1 MKEYLA
7 KFDETI
13 GSISLK
19 EHSVKTAMVANN
31 ILKYKGCNSEDV
43 KKITIIASIFH
54 DCGKTSESFQEYL
67 TSTDSDVESPG
78 HNSVGAV
85 LFNNIVKLDIDI
97 AEHKNIIR
105 DIIEFHHT
113 PFTKETYLCD
123 LYPTTTDIANVIEY
137 YRNIVNEVEVLLGI
151 DLGITFATID
161 ESFEEMF
168 ETIKI
173 KQNSSFTHY
182 NADDKIQDS
191 LRKTSYFVSAFDI
204 VRTADIL
211 ASKVCDFTPLPHE
224 TFDINKP
231 EHYDKVRYDEQM
243 MKIKDLLSNNEN
255 KFDCLIASTGYGKTA
270 MGLVYILKT
279 GGYGSWILP
288 TNDLAIT
295 TYNNIL
301 KHIKDFSLD
310 GKVSVS
316 LLLSGT
322 WVAGDKKEDAN
333 IIVTNEDNFELSTFK
348 NKRKYMGHHRITRTC
363 IFDEFHKYVTEVPLM
378 YSFVTSLNARG
389 KFSNTKTL
397 LMSATPIFD
406 NLFVN
411 EKHCNII
418 KVDNE
423 TFNNTRY
430 ALSFTNTKN
439 YKCVNLKNEDTLIIN
454 NTVSQAQNN
463 YENCNMCMH
472 SLFTDA
478 HKQEK
483 LKYLLENK
491 GKGKVNNES
500 VSATNMANE
509 GHDISF
515 SKGIFVNPTFWDM
528 MQASGRINRF
538 DQSKIKQI
546 NCIRDTG
553 NNFTLKNV
561 YKNEK
566 IVNLSFDT
574 LKKIFIDRSE
584 VTYKELF
591 NTLMDFNNEIVVK
604 RYVRNCLE
612 KSAESYFDIIFTE
625 GNIIQ
630 EFENKTAKKVKD
642 GMTLRGNNPTM
653 FITVLQ
659 NDGEMSDIIT
669 VNEYLFQKGDK
680 DNKDIY
686 LSRITSKMVTDAVRY
701 IEKKGEEKLILY
713 FGKKYKHTLKNMD
726 SGDKINRIKNI
737 LIEKSKS
744 SETPFPIL
752 CDAKYDYERGFEINR

>member
-13 GSISLK
+13 GGTSLK
-19 EHSVKTAMVANN
+19 EHSVKTAMVANA
-31 ILKYKGCNSEDV
+31 ILEHKECNNESV
-43 KKITIIASIFH
+43 KKIALIASIFH
-54 DCGKTSESFQEYL
+54 DCGKASKSFQEYL
-67 TSTDSDVESPG
+67 TSTDDVESPG

-85 LFNNIVKLDIDI
+85 LFNNIVKLNNK
-97 AEHKNIIR
+97 EYKNIIR

-113 PFTKETYLCD
+113 PFTKDTYLYD
-123 LYPTTTDIANVIEY
+123 LFPTTTDIANVIEY

-151 DLGITFATID
+151 DLGITFVTID

-182 NADDKIQDS
+182 NANDKIQDS

-243 MKIKDLLSNNEN
+243 MQIKYLLSNNEN

-270 MGLVYILKT
+270 MALVYILKT
-279 GGYGSWILP
+279 GGYGCWILP

-301 KHIKDFSLD
+301 KHIKDFSLED
-310 GKVSVS
+310 KVSVS

-322 WVAGDKKEDAN
+322 WIAGDKKEDAN
-333 IIVTNEDNFELSTFK
+333 IIVTNVDNFELSTLK

-363 IFDEFHKYVTEVPLM
+363 IFDEFHKYITEAPLM
-378 YSFVTSLNARG
+378 YSFVTSLNARL

-397 LMSATPIFD
+397 LMSATPIFN

-430 ALSFTNTKN
+430 AISFTDTKN
-439 YKCVNLKNEDTLIIN
+439 YKCGNLKNEDTLIIN
-454 NTVSQAQNN
+454 NTVSQAQDN
-463 YENCNMCMH
+463 YENCDMCMH

-478 HKQEK
+478 HKQKK
-483 LKYLLENK
+483 LEYLLENK

-515 SKGIFVNPTFWDM
+515 SKGNFVNPTFWDM
-528 MQASGRINRF
+528 MQASGRVNRF
-538 DQSKIKQI
+538 NQSKTKQI
-546 NCIRDTG
+546 NCIHDTG
-553 NNFTLKNV
+553 NTQNFTLKHIF
-561 YKNEK
+561 KNEA
-566 IVNLSFDT
+566 IVNQTFNT
-574 LKKIFIDRSE
+574 LKKIFSDRSE
-584 VTYKELF
+584 VTNKELF
-591 NTLMDFNNEIVVK
+591 NELMNFNNEPVVK
-604 RYVRNCLE
+604 RYIQNCLE

-630 EFENKTAKKVKD
+630 ELDNITAKKVKD

-669 VNEYLFQKGDK
+669 VNEYLFQQGDK
-680 DNKDIY
+680 DKDIY
-686 LSRITSKMVTDAVRY
+686 LSHITSKMVTDAVRY
-701 IEKKGEEKLILY
+701 IEKKGEEKLKLY
-713 FGKKYKHTLKNMD
+713 FGKNHKHTLKNMD
-726 SGDKINRIKNI
+726 NGDKINKIKNI

-752 CDAKYDYERGFEINR
+752 CDAKYGYEKGFEINRR